1 MLALPTMLS
10 AQVDIQLYPTM
21 GHTVGEVTH
30 FDREKYIVMHSSLT
44 DGDWLGESD
53 ALHHLLVK
61 CDAYFGRDNGSM
73 GWNFNSAKE
82 DPNRKGYALKS
93 GDKYSIEQL
102 GANSRKTWATK
113 FEPMHKYDDRSAM
126 MVGGQISWC
135 WPGTKSRPFWDKSA
149 GYESASGEAIG
160 EYMGL
165 YLNNFY
171 RKEGESVEKGQK
183 QPKYLEVVNE
193 PFYALIDD
201 WLLKPEEKK
210 PPIDIFNFH
219 NDVARG
225 IRMHNDRVQI
235 GGYTVAFPYFDLDNF
250 ERWNERMK
258 LFIDT
263 CGESMDYI
271 SVHFYDFN
279 RPTLPHANLWKKAK
293 TERFRGGRIE
303 ATLDMMEQ
311 YSYLR
316 FGKVKPF
323 LISEYGGRNHQ
334 MERGAWSA
342 ERDWVFMKSFSPMMM
357 SFMDRPNNI
366 LKAIPFI
373 LTKVKYEE
381 RPDAKALYPWRLFR
395 HIDEPESFT
404 NPKYVFT
411 EQIKF
416 YEFWADVKGAR
427 VVTHSSNPDIMTDAY
442 VDGKKLYF
450 IAHNLDDKPQQI
462 NISHIYPNKSEA
474 KGVKLRSVVAREF
487 KWGGEA
493 PVIAE
498 SKLNLG
504 DSYTLSKD
512 GTVIV
517 EYTFAS
523 DVEAGSVQTERK
535 YYAETY
541 LQPIV
546 VNKAINFDIK
556 GVELAKAAT
565 HSAVLRISMGR
576 KLGTSR
582 QPKVSINGTELKV
595 LDNYMGDDQTPRGL
609 FFGMLEVEVDGA
621 QLKENNNVSITFDD
635 TDGFVSS
642 LTMQVFTV
650 EPKAKS
656 KR

>member
-1 MLALPTMLS
+1 
-10 AQVDIQLYPTM
+10 M
-21 GHTVGEVTH
+21 GRKVGEITH

-44 DGDWLGESD
+44 DNDWSD
-53 ALHHLLVK
+53 EPAGLKHLLVD

-82 DPNRKGYALKS
+82 DPARKGYAMQS
-93 GDKYSIEQL
+93 GDRYSIEQL

-113 FEPMHKYDDRSAM
+113 YESVHKYDDRSAM

-135 WPGTKSRPFWDKSA
+135 WPGTKTKPYWDRTA
-149 GYESASGEAIG
+149 GYESASGEAVG

-171 RKEGESVEKGQK
+171 RKEGESVEKGPK
-183 QPKYLEVVNE
+183 EPKYLEVVNE

-235 GGYTVAFPYFDLDNF
+235 GGYTVAFPYFDLNNF
-250 ERWNERMK
+250 DRWNERMK
-258 LFIDT
+258 LFFDV
-263 CGESMDYI
+263 CGEHMDFV

-279 RPTLPHANLWKKAK
+279 RPTLPHHKVWKNAK

-316 FGKVKPF
+316 YGKVKPF

-381 RPDAKALYPWRLFR
+381 RPDAKALYPWRMFR
-395 HIDEPESFT
+395 HVDEPESFKD
-404 NPKYVFT
+404 PKYVFT

-416 YEFWADVKGAR
+416 YEFWANVKGAR
-427 VVTHSSNPDIMTDAY
+427 VSTESSNPDIMTDAY
-442 VDGKKLYF
+442 LDGKRLYL
-450 IAHNLDDKPQQI
+450 IIHNLDDKPQTI
-462 NISHIYPNKSEA
+462 NISHIYPS
-474 KGVKLRSVVAREF
+474 KGELKGNKLRSVVAREF

-493 PVIAE
+493 PVIEERNLA
-498 SKLNLG
+498 LG
-504 DSYTLSKD
+504 DSYSLSKD

-517 EYTFAS
+517 EYSYAKDLALSST
-523 DVEAGSVQTERK
+523 QTEHK

-546 VNKAINFDIK
+546 ANKAINFEIK
-556 GVELAKAAT
+556 GVDVNSAT
-565 HSAVLRISMGR
+565 SQQAVLRISIGR
-576 KLGTSR
+576 QLNTSR
-582 QPKVSINGTELKV
+582 TPKVSINGTELKV
-595 LDNYMGDDQTPRGL
+595 SDNYMGDDQTPRGQ
-609 FFGMLEVEVDGA
+609 FFGMLEVPVAGA
-621 QLKENNNVSITFDD
+621 LLKAQNNISVTFDD

-642 LTMQVFTV
+642 LTMRTFTV
-650 EPKAKS
+650 ENK
-656 KR
+656 